1 MRQLNAASV
10 IAWPSGVDRRGGLW
24 LLSISATL
32 FVLMLPASS
41 YIAAIPDIK
50 TEWGLN
56 NSQAG
61 LVFSAFLA
69 GYAASA
75 LLILPLTDRLQP
87 RHIFVGSAVI
97 SVVAHILFP
106 LLAQGMLT
114 GILVRAVAGVGLL
127 GMYMPGLRI
136 VSERFSQQGRGLA
149 IGLFVT
155 AQYFANSASLAATGA
170 LMAKFD
176 WEEAYLLMALGS
188 AAGLPLAYLL
198 VRRHRTEPGLTAT
211 GRIDLTVLRNAATR
225 YLIFGYSLH
234 AAVLFAVRV
243 WLPAFL
249 VAVLV
254 GRGVGD
260 DAAIVKAATYG
271 GLALTVGS
279 LGPVMGG
286 LISDRW
292 GRPTSAAA
300 IFALSGACS
309 WLIGWTGDFPWP
321 LIVAIAVVYGW
332 AIAADSAIY
341 STGVTEVAKPD
352 RLGSTMAVQAFM
364 GLLGGI
370 VGPILMG
377 LVLDVTDDSFRWG
390 FSSLG
395 VVALVAIAALLR
407 LRYLERTD
415 GIVRKPS
422 GRAS

>member
-1 MRQLNAASV
+1 
-10 IAWPSGVDRRGGLW
+10 
-24 LLSISATL
+24 
-32 FVLMLPASS
+32 
-41 YIAAIPDIK
+41 
-50 TEWGLN
+50 
-56 NSQAG
+56 
-61 LVFSAFLA
+61 
-69 GYAASA
+69 
-75 LLILPLTDRLQP
+75 LTDRLPP
-87 RHIFVGSAVI
+87 RYIFVGSAVI

-106 LLAQGMLT
+106 LLAQDMLT
-114 GILVRAVAGVGLL
+114 GILVRAIAGVGLL

-170 LMAKFD
+170 LMANFD

-198 VRRHRTEPGLTAT
+198 VRRHQTEPGLTST

-249 VAVLV
+249 VVVLV

-341 STGVTEVAKPD
+341 STGVTEVAAPD
-352 RLGSTMAVQAFM
+352 RLGSTMALQAFM

-395 VVALVAIAALLR
+395 VVAVVAIAALLR

-415 GIVRKPS
+415 GIVRTPS